1 MSARMPVNVMESE
14 LDAADVHGWLA
25 RVIDGD
31 DVSLIGSSPLA
42 RVCASAVDPLEV
54 AVALE
59 VAGISHAVATDRYNR
74 ADVFALARTLWS
86 RLPLRPAPAK
96 PATLPRPGDRRDL
109 ARGLL
114 YVLPA
119 LMLLAVTNAFD
130 VQLARWVLP
139 LAISWG
145 WGLGQVAAFAGYR
158 MQGGELSAQATILVR
173 VVAAASGSTLLISI
187 ITASF
192 AGGGATAVVATTAL
206 VTYMATSAILLVRAE
221 ERWLALLLLPGTL
234 ASAFVLVAPN
244 GSMVSRTVAI
254 VFIGGSFLAVVC
266 RALRQA
272 KLHVDKE
279 SRARFGSRDVLSGSG
294 HLLHGVIC
302 GLSVSLVVIQTGHAA
317 TENNFGRMLLPV
329 PLLAAL
335 GVMEWQLNTF
345 RFRIARLTHSLTSI
359 EDFPGPAQRVFFRS
373 LAICVAAM
381 SIPAVG
387 VMIAVHVHGGDVAV
401 GALTL
406 QCGLGAV
413 LFTDLILVLLD
424 RLALVLRAWLVGIAA
439 AGVMFSATLALT
451 NRDLVGSVFPSACL
465 LVAVVLLLLLFEARE
480 VVSAAMNH

>member
-14 LDAADVHGWLA
+14 LDAADVHGWLE

-31 DVSLIGSSPLA
+31 DVSLIGSSTLA
-42 RVCASAVDPLEV
+42 RVCSSAVDPLEI

-86 RLPLRPAPAK
+86 RLPLRPALAQ
-96 PATLPRPGDRRDL
+96 PATLPRPGDRHDL

-130 VQLARWVLP
+130 LQLARWVLP

-145 WGLGQVAAFAGYR
+145 WGLGQVAAFTGYR
-158 MQGGELSAQATILVR
+158 MQGAELSDQATIMVR
-173 VVAAASGSTLLISI
+173 VVAGAAVSTLLISI
-187 ITASF
+187 VTTSF
-192 AGGGATAVVATTAL
+192 AGGGATALVATTLL

-221 ERWLALLLLPGTL
+221 ERWLALLLLPGAL
-234 ASAFVLVAPN
+234 ASAFVLVGAN

-254 VFIGGSFLAVVC
+254 VFIGGSFLGVVC
-266 RALRQA
+266 RALRRA
-272 KLHVDKE
+272 KLHVDKT
-279 SRARFGSRDVLSGSG
+279 SRGRFGSRDVLAGSG

-302 GLSVSLVVIQTGHAA
+302 GLAVSLVVIRTGHASA
-317 TENNFGRMLLPV
+317 ENNFGRVLLTV

-335 GVMEWQLNTF
+335 GVMEWQLHSF
-345 RFRIARLTHSLTSI
+345 RSRIAHLTHSLESI
-359 EDFPGPAQRVFFRS
+359 EDFPRPARRVFFRS

-381 SIPAVG
+381 AIPAGG
-387 VMIAVHVHGGDVAV
+387 VMIAVRIHGGDIAV
-401 GALTL
+401 GALIL
-406 QCGLGAV
+406 QCVLGAV
-413 LFTDLILVLLD
+413 LFTDLIMVLLD
-424 RLALVLRAWLVGIAA
+424 RLEIVLRSWLIGIAA
-439 AGVMFSATLALT
+439 AGVSLLATLALT
-451 NRDLVGSVFPSACL
+451 NRDLGESVFPSACL
-465 LVAVVLLLLLFEARE
+465 LVAVVLVLLLFEARE